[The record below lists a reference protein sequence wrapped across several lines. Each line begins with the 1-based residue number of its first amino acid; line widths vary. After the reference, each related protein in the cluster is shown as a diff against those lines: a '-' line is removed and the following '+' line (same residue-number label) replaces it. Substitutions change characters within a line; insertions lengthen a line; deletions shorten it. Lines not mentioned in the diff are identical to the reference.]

1 MTANISLVH
10 FFYSFFSR
18 HGCRRSNNDASSAKF
33 LSSIDSKKISI
44 VTLTRSGGS
53 LAQPHHHHC
62 QGRED
67 EREMSSGGNVDLSNI
82 SLLSLFFFTRPLYV
96 AKHCRKLSSGRLFWF
111 YWVVHKL
118 SNKNG
123 FEHLSRGAQGES
135 GRKKKGC
142 ERLEICN
149 FKFLLHRCLGVVQCV
164 QMRKSGMN
172 KSNKF
177 SNNGPPRPFCRP
189 KRSRR
194 SALTSKVSKVVSFW
208 VESQASLIAMIH
220 SCCDYLCPAYP
231 VAFVHLALLHLSCI
245 VVCVRE
251 NSWFGATATTL
262 HTHCDS
268 HKWAEQQH
276 SVGVGPNELSCL
288 PE

>member
-44 VTLTRSGGS
+44 VTLTRFGGS
-53 LAQPHHHHC
+53 IAQPHHHHC

-82 SLLSLFFFTRPLYV
+82 SLLLVIFFSLVYV

-135 GRKKKGC
+135 GRKKKG
-142 ERLEICN
+142 
-149 FKFLLHRCLGVVQCV
+149 
-164 QMRKSGMN
+164 MRKIGNLQFQVSATSM
-172 KSNKF
+172 S
-177 SNNGPPRPFCRP
+177 
-189 KRSRR
+189 RSR
-194 SALTSKVSKVVSFW
+194 T
-208 VESQASLIAMIH
+208 M
-220 SCCDYLCPAYP
+220 
-231 VAFVHLALLHLSCI
+231 CI
-245 VVCVRE
+245 NAE
-251 NSWFGATATTL
+251 
-262 HTHCDS
+262 
-268 HKWAEQQH
+268 KWDE
-276 SVGVGPNELSCL
+276 
-288 PE
+288 